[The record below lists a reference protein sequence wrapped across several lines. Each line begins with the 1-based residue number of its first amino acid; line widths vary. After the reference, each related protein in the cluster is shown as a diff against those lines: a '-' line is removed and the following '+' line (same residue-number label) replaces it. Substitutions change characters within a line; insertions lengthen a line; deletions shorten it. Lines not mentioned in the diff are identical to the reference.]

1 MTDTEV
7 IKRQIV
13 RRQELLDQGI
23 GLGEL
28 DEYNVLTL
36 NIAQSASK
44 LLRAV
49 EDVIA
54 LRDEL
59 LATPDGPAAPVA
71 KAFGLE
77 IDRALKGQRR

>member
-1 MTDTEV
+1 MDIETV
-7 IKRQIV
+7 KRQV
-13 RRQELLDQGI
+13 DRRQAILDQGI

-36 NIAQSASK
+36 NIAQGAK
-44 LLRAV
+44 TLLRAID
-49 EDVIA
+49 DVIS

-59 LATPDGPAAPVA
+59 LATPDGPASAVA

-77 IDRALKGQRR
+77 IDRALKGQR